1 MIQQFIHTIAKEEIA
16 KLTVEEFKGRII
28 TILSKEEADKA
39 VEYLRVFR
47 SSVLIRRP
55 VPALRKEQRYKI
67 SLMQIST
74 DDHLFLVPLES
85 YRYTGISGEIPEKQ
99 FDLKDRVIFTG

>member
-39 VEYLRVFR
+39 VEHFPFLQSY
-47 SSVLIRRP
+47 
-55 VPALRKEQRYKI
+55 QY
-67 SLMQIST
+67 
-74 DDHLFLVPLES
+74 DLFHS
-85 YRYTGISGEIPEKQ
+85 RQYR
-99 FDLKDRVIFTG
+99 L

>member
-39 VEYLRVFR
+39 VEYFR
-47 SSVLIRRP
+47 SSVLTRRP
-55 VPALRKEQRYKI
+55 VPALRRD
-67 SLMQIST
+67 SVTRS
-74 DDHLFLVPLES
+74 H
-85 YRYTGISGEIPEKQ
+85 
-99 FDLKDRVIFTG
+99 

>member
-39 VEYLRVFR
+39 PTGEPHTGRQQSDSAERFRTVFP
-47 SSVLIRRP
+47 RR
-55 VPALRKEQRYKI
+55 
-67 SLMQIST
+67 
-74 DDHLFLVPLES
+74 
-85 YRYTGISGEIPEKQ
+85 
-99 FDLKDRVIFTG
+99 

>member
-39 VEYLRVFR
+39 VRKDSVTR
-47 SSVLIRRP
+47 S
-55 VPALRKEQRYKI
+55 
-67 SLMQIST
+67 
-74 DDHLFLVPLES
+74 H
-85 YRYTGISGEIPEKQ
+85 
-99 FDLKDRVIFTG
+99 